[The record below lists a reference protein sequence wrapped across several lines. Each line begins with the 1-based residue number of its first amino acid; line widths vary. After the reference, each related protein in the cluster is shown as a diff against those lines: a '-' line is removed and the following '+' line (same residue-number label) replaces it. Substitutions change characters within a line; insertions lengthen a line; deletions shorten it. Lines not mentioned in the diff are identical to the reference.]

1 MRTNRSMSCRHR
13 TLGRCRLALLDF
25 CPRPSGSVRSQTTAP
40 TMCNQQPE
48 TLERRCRRTAD
59 RPVWCHQDS
68 SDTPAS
74 RDCRLLQNTPSPPW
88 RSAQSVRNHAS
99 IAGLVSF
106 QNRQIQR
113 EVTVIMEEPFVLNV
127 YFERKKLLT
136 LSQSSI
142 KFSLK
147 DYYGQLG
154 VKYLEKTN
162 DVKTVAAFIKEHLIS
177 IVKGEKWIDELLK
190 HPLT

>member
-1 MRTNRSMSCRHR
+1 MELTIGEEFFINVSRNFDFLRQYNYDGNKFCCI
-13 TLGRCRLALLDF
+13 GR
-25 CPRPSGSVRSQTTAP
+25 
-40 TMCNQQPE
+40 E
-48 TLERRCRRTAD
+48 I
-59 RPVWCHQDS
+59 W
-68 SDTPAS
+68 
-74 RDCRLLQNTPSPPW
+74 
-88 RSAQSVRNHAS
+88 
-99 IAGLVSF
+99 VSF